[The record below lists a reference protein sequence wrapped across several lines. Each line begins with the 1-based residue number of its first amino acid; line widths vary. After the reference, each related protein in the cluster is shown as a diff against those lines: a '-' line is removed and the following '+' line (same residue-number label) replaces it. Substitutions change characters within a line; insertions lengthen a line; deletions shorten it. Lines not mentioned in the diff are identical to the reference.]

1 MTISWQN
8 IFSII
13 GAIGGLCG
21 LWSLWYA
28 RRQTHLMEQQ
38 MRREENQEKDDLDWS
53 ERFERLANQL
63 VRINPGF
70 SIKPPGYQHE
80 VGLYGSIFPDPK
92 FREALEN
99 YVVQANSSHT
109 QFSQR
114 NPRPDELR
122 RANLRETVKKAEQCL
137 ADFQEKNPKI
147 DLKYYMGFVAGESGS

>member
-1 MTISWQN
+1 MVVSWQN

-38 MRREENQEKDDLDWS
+38 MERQETQDRDDLDWS

-63 VRINPGF
+63 VRINPGLT
-70 SIKPPGYQHE
+70 IQPPGLQHQ
-80 VGLYGSIFPDPK
+80 VCLYGSIFPDPK

-99 YVVQANSSHT
+99 YVVQVNPSHT

-114 NPRPDELR
+114 NPRPHELR
-122 RANLRETVKKAEQCL
+122 RANLRETVKKAEQCM
-137 ADFQEKNPKI
+137 ADFQKQNPAI
-147 DLKYYMGFVAGESGS
+147 NLQYYMGL